1 MDFGMIR
8 TLKDSAGRHA
18 LVAFIIYKYVLNIG
32 NSDIHGTTVY
42 RNARNSRRQ
51 GKQLLKY
58 YRQSWRSGTVEEYF
72 PHSSSYRMGEGNWL

>member
-32 NSDIHGTTVY
+32 SSDIHGTTVY
-42 RNARNSRRQ
+42 RNVRNSV
-51 GKQLLKY
+51 KST
-58 YRQSWRSGTVEEYF
+58 QSLSVRMVE
-72 PHSSSYRMGEGNWL
+72 